1 MRLVR
6 YPLYTVFFSRTGDDT
21 IMESPDFYE
30 LEEALDFFDSI
41 ASEFKQINRYDSYE
55 SPTQVILQTT
65 ASAERSG
72 YGLFV

>member
-6 YPLYTVFFSRTGDDT
+6 YPLYTVFFSRTGDDL

-72 YGLFV
+72 SGLFV

>member
-1 MRLVR
+1 MKLIR
-6 YPLYTVFFSRTGDDT
+6 YPLYTVFFSRTGDDL

>member
-1 MRLVR
+1 MKLVR
-6 YPLYTVFFSRTGDDT
+6 YPLYTVFFSRTGDDL
-21 IMESPDFYE
+21 IMESPDFYD

>member
-1 MRLVR
+1 MKLVR
-6 YPLYTVFFSRTGDDT
+6 YPLYTVFFSRTSDDL
-21 IMESPDFYE
+21 IMESPDFYD

>member
-6 YPLYTVFFSRTGDDT
+6 YPIYTVFFSRTGDDL

>member
-1 MRLVR
+1 MKLVR
-6 YPLYTVFFSRTGDDT
+6 YPLYTVFFSRTGDDL

>member
-1 MRLVR
+1 MKLIR
-6 YPLYTVFFSRTGDDT
+6 YPLYTVFFSRTGDDL

-72 YGLFV
+72 Y

>member
-6 YPLYTVFFSRTGDDT
+6 YPLYTVFFSRTGDDL